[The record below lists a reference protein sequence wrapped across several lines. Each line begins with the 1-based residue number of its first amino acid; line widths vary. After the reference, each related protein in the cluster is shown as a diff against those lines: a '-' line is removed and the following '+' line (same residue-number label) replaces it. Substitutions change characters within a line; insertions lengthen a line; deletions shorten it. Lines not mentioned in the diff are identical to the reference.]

1 MRNSKWLKLLALLM
15 AFGLVAA
22 ACSSDSDDE
31 TVADAPATEEPADE
45 PAAEDSTLSEFA
57 GESVSVFGPESSDEE
72 AGAINDALAIFAERT
87 GIDVTY
93 TGNRDAST
101 IINTQVAAGT
111 PPDIFIFPQP
121 GKLADFARNGDLL
134 AVTGAALETANATWA
149 ESWNGFGIV
158 DGTQYGVPIKADLK
172 SLVWYQPD
180 VFEAAGYTV
189 PTTLT
194 GLIDLT
200 DEMIAN
206 GDTPWCIGIESGDA
220 TGWTATDWIEDIM
233 LRTTTPENY
242 DAWVAGELAF
252 SSPEVTA
259 ATEMMVNEFFNKPG
273 SVFAAGGSIAA
284 TPFGDN
290 GQPLVDGQCF
300 MHRQASFYASFLPE
314 GTAFADGSAGA
325 VDVFYFPADEGSP
338 VLAAGTLA
346 GAFTDSGATAEVM
359 NYLAGAEYASNRQVA
374 QVARKGGGASG
385 FLSAATGQDAGIYL
399 PLEESFISI
408 MQNAGVG
415 RFDGSDLMPAA
426 VGSGTFW
433 SEMTS
438 IINGDI
444 SIEDGLANIDA
455 SWPS

>member
-1 MRNSKWLKLLALLM
+1 MRNSAWLKLLALLM

-22 ACSSDSDDE
+22 ACSSDSDNE
-31 TVADAPATEEPADE
+31 TVADGDSATEEPAAEE
-45 PAAEDSTLSEFA
+45 PAAEEPTLSEFA
-57 GESVSVFGPESSDEE
+57 GETVAIFGPESSDEE
-72 AGAINDALAIFAERT
+72 AGAFNDALATFAERT
-87 GIDVTY
+87 GINVTY

-121 GKLADFARNGDLL
+121 GKLAAFARNGDLVP
-134 AVTGAALETANATWA
+134 VTGAALETANAAWS
-149 ESWNGFGIV
+149 EGWNGFGIV
-158 DGTQYGVPIKADLK
+158 DGTQFGVPVKADVK

-180 VFEAAGYTV
+180 VFGAAGYTV

-206 GDTPWCIGIESGDA
+206 GDTPWCVGIESGDA

-242 DAWVAGELAF
+242 DAWVAGELPF

-273 SVFAAGGSIAA
+273 SVFAAGGSISA

-300 MHRQASFYASFLPE
+300 MHRQASFYAAFLPE

-325 VDVFYFPADEGSP
+325 VDVFYFPSDEGSP

-346 GAFTDSGATAEVM
+346 GAFTDNGATASLV
-359 NYLAGAEYASNRQVA
+359 G
-374 QVARKGGGASG
+374 
-385 FLSAATGQDAGIYL
+385 
-399 PLEESFISI
+399 
-408 MQNAGVG
+408 AGVFTYG
-415 RFDGSDLMPAA
+415 WAIVRWMLRGS
-426 VGSGTFW
+426 
-433 SEMTS
+433 ER
-438 IINGDI
+438 
-444 SIEDGLANIDA
+444 
-455 SWPS
+455 